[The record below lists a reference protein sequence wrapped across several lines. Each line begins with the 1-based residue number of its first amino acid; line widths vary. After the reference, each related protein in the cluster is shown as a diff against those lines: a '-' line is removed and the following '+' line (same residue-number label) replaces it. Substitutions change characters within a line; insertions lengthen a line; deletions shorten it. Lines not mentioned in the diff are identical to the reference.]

1 MGFNKR
7 RAIKGK
13 IVMAIEGIIL
23 AAGYSSRAGDF
34 KPALDLYG
42 RSIIRR
48 SIESMLD
55 LCDKIIVVG
64 GHRIEK
70 LKEAIGDMPNVKVV
84 KNKHVK
90 HGMFSSARAGVS
102 QVEAERFFIL
112 PGDQPLVLR
121 STYEALLDQ
130 TSDIVIPRYKGKK
143 GHPVL
148 FNGSCKS
155 EILAMPD
162 TEILRNYIHAKN
174 DVAVID
180 VNDPGIGM
188 DVDTPEDYERVKAY
202 YREHI
207 MK

>member
-1 MGFNKR
+1 MK
-7 RAIKGK
+7 
-13 IVMAIEGIIL
+13 VEGVIL

-42 RSIIRR
+42 KSIIQRSID
-48 SIESMLD
+48 SMIG

-64 GHRIEK
+64 GHRNEK
-70 LKEAIGDMPNVKVV
+70 LKEAIGDMPNVMVV
-84 KNKHVK
+84 NNEHVEL
-90 HGMFSSARAGVS
+90 GMFSSVRAGVS
-102 QVEAERFFIL
+102 QIQAERFFVL
-112 PGDQPLVLR
+112 PGDQPLVLH
-121 STYEALLDQ
+121 STYKALLDQ
-130 TSDIVIPRYKGKK
+130 TADIVIPRYKGKK

-148 FNGSCKS
+148 FNGRCKS

-162 TEILRNYIHAKN
+162 TEILRNYIHGKN
-174 DVAVID
+174 NVVNID

-202 YREHI
+202 YKEYI

>member
-1 MGFNKR
+1 MK
-7 RAIKGK
+7 
-13 IVMAIEGIIL
+13 VEGIIL
-23 AAGYSSRAGDF
+23 AAGYSLRAGDF
-34 KPALDLYG
+34 KPALELYG
-42 RSIIRR
+42 KSIIQRSID
-48 SIESMLD
+48 SMIG

-70 LKEAIGDMPNVKVV
+70 LKEVVADMPNITVI
-84 KNKHVK
+84 KNEHVEL
-90 HGMFSSARAGVS
+90 GMFSSVRAGVS
-102 QVEAERFFIL
+102 QVGAERFFVL

-130 TSDIVIPRYKGKK
+130 ASDIVIPRYNGKK